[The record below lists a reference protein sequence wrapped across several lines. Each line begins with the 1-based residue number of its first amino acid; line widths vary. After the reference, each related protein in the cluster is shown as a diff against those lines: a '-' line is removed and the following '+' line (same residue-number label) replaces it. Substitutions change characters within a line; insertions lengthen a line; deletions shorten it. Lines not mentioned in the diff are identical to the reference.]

1 MTNNL
6 FRNLFILLF
15 IIFFLPGCIY
25 EDMQSCIKKSDLRFF
40 YTMNPEN
47 KDLLG
52 ETVSR
57 IDVYIFDKDS
67 VYIGKKTSA
76 GDPDNNQ
83 FPISLDLPDGIY
95 NFLSVG
101 YQDSYFMIGVFDPLK
116 TNMQFDEGLI
126 AGKSTLKDFRLK
138 ATYNQNLFFPIR
150 IGNLL
155 RGNLIRQELPAK
167 ENASLN
173 VSMIQFKNQLNITIK
188 GLDYPGYHPILY
200 ANNGRYDFENN
211 IPSDARNRIYEAGL
225 LKSVDLYQFEVL
237 RLIEH
242 QKIEFM
248 LVDANGNKMP
258 GISPVNLIELIQK
271 SPSYATQEELDREHS
286 YNIELNYHQ
295 SVIVGIT
302 VNGWETVQVKP
313 EM

>member
-6 FRNLFILLF
+6 FRNVFILF
-15 IIFFLPGCIY
+15 SVIFSLPGCIF
-25 EDMQSCIKKSDLRFF
+25 EDMHSCTEKSDLRFF

-57 IDVYIFDKDS
+57 IDVYIFDKDGI
-67 VYIGKKTSA
+67 YIGKKTSTD
-76 GDPDNNQ
+76 GQGNNQ

-95 NFLSVG
+95 DFLSVG
-101 YQDSYFMIGVFDPLK
+101 YQNSYFMIGVFDPLK

-138 ATYNQNLFFPIR
+138 AEYKQNLFFPLPV
-150 IGNLL
+150 GNLL
-155 RGNLIRQELPAK
+155 RGNIIRQELPVK
-167 ENASLN
+167 GKNSLH
-173 VSMIQFKNQLNITIK
+173 VSMIQFKNQLNISVK
-188 GLDYPGYHPILY
+188 GLDFPGYHPVLY

-211 IPSDARNRIYEAGL
+211 IPSDARTKIYEAQTLSIG
-225 LKSVDLYQFEVL
+225 DTYQFDVL

-242 QKIEFM
+242 RKIEFA
-248 LVDANGNKMP
+248 LVDQEGNRMP
-258 GISPVNLIELIQK
+258 GITPVNLIELIQK
-271 SPSYATQEELDREHS
+271 SPSYTSQEDLDREHT

-302 VNGWETVQVKP
+302 INGWETVQVKP